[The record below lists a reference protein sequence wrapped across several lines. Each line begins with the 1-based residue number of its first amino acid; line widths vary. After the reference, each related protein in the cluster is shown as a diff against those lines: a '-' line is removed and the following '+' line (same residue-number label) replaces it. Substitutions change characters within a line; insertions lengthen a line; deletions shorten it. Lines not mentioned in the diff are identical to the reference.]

1 MSILKS
7 FLFVFHITFA
17 ISGDIC
23 HLNRECTNEN
33 KQILFYS
40 KHEGTS
46 NEMTA
51 ILANRAYN
59 YTIEMLKPILLYKKF
74 HLSIPHHIAEQLF
87 LRRFL
92 QKSMQQI

>member
-1 MSILKS
+1 MPTLKS
-7 FLFVFHITFA
+7 FICVIHITFV
-17 ISGDIC
+17 ICGDIF
-23 HLNRECTNEN
+23 HSNRECTNES

-74 HLSIPHHIAEQLF
+74 HFSIPHHIAEQLF